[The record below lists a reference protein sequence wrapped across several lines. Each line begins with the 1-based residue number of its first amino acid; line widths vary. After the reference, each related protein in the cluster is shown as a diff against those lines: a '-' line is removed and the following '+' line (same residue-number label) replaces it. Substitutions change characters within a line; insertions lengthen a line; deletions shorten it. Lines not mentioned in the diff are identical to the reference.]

1 MARRGAAACCPAPGC
16 SASWHPG
23 ARALEACRGQLPWFF
38 FVCVQFF
45 GDRFLGV
52 RFLGVPPTSRS
63 TLVRLRC
70 ETLEH
75 LVLPCWFCI
84 THSAALR
91 AVPKVGRSPS
101 GFLTSAPTQP
111 LVIEPGSPHG
121 NLPLS
126 FLKHRPHQHS
136 TVSKTRNGHPLA

>member
-1 MARRGAAACCPAPGC
+1 MLPCARVLCLLAPWCPCSGGLQRPAA
-16 SASWHPG
+16 
-23 ARALEACRGQLPWFF
+23 LFF

-70 ETLEH
+70 ETSEH

-126 FLKHRPHQHS
+126 SLKHRPHQHS